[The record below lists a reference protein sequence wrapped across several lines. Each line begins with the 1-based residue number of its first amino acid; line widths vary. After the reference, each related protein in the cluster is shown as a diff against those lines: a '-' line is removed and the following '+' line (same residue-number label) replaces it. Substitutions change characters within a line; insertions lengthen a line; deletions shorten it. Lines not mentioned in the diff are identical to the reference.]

1 DVRAR
6 FNTKKSITYTFVF
19 LGLIIVGTIWFE
31 GIKSLATYLGL
42 LSAGLAIALKDLIAN
57 LVGWVFIVLRKP
69 FEVGNRIQIGEHSGD
84 VIDIRP
90 FQFTL
95 LEIGN
100 WVRADQSTGR
110 MVHIPNGMIFTMPV
124 SNYDSGFRYIWNEI
138 PVLITFESDWQKAKQ
153 ILQEIIDTHAL
164 ATTATAE
171 KEIIATARRFLIF
184 YKTLT
189 PKVYT
194 SAQDSGVL
202 LTIRYLTEIRSRR
215 GSAEIIWEQILIR
228 FAEHEDINLAYPTY
242 RRV

>member
-1 DVRAR
+1 MDLLTRMLPDLDNDLLIKAIGSFAIILALSILKWILTRIAERRIADVRAR

-194 SAQDSGVL
+194 SA
-202 LTIRYLTEIRSRR
+202 
-215 GSAEIIWEQILIR
+215 
-228 FAEHEDINLAYPTY
+228 
-242 RRV
+242 